1 MVKIDNRRKEF
12 MENRRIKRKGP
23 NEPQRKSEYEKERTR
38 EEVEQIKKNLV
49 NFAKTSWGKQWI
61 QSNLQIG
68 RPFRMQR
75 GIEYV
80 KDERRIE
87 NLSISTGQIFATVQ
101 GTAPTPYRVKINFEP
116 ILEEGWKIILKELAK
131 KTINLIELLEGF
143 LPEDIVTIFDENGYS
158 LFPNASKGFKATCS
172 CPDTAIP
179 CKHIAAVILY
189 LARVLDY
196 NPFLLLELRGK
207 SKSEIL
213 NELSLGQGAKSEN
226 ESEKTSMTNNIE
238 FKFNVPKISIV
249 ELSSEQK
256 KTSTD
261 IDDEYNIGFTFR
273 KPGKLIETL
282 ENLGVPQNIEN
293 KAFEIVLRAIYRK
306 ITSKI
311 HDLYLELS

>member
-1 MVKIDNRRKEF
+1 MIKIDNRRKEF
-12 MENRRIKRKGP
+12 MENRRSRRKGP
-23 NEPQRKSEYEKERTR
+23 TKPQRKSEYEKERTR
-38 EEVEQIKKNLV
+38 EEVEQIKKNLI

-61 QSNLQIG
+61 QSNLKVG

-143 LPEDIVTIFDENGYS
+143 LPEDIITIFDENGYS
-158 LFPNASKGFKATCS
+158 LFLNASKGLNATCS

-189 LARVLDY
+189 IARVLDY

-207 SKSEIL
+207 SKSEVL
-213 NELSLGQGAKSEN
+213 NELSLGQGVKSKN
-226 ESEKTSMTNNIE
+226 EAEKVSTSSNIE
-238 FKFNVPKISIV
+238 FKFNIPKISIV

-256 KTSTD
+256 RSDTD
-261 IDDEYNIGFTFR
+261 TDDYNVGFTFR
-273 KPGKLIETL
+273 KPGKIIETL
-282 ENLGVPQNIEN
+282 ENLGMPQNIEN

-311 HDLYLELS
+311 HDISLELS

>member
-1 MVKIDNRRKEF
+1 MDNRR
-12 MENRRIKRKGP
+12 NKRKGP
-23 NEPQRKSEYEKERTR
+23 TKPPRKSEYEKERTR

-116 ILEEGWKIILKELAK
+116 ILEEGWKIILKELAI

-158 LFPNASKGFKATCS
+158 LFPNASKGLNATCS

-213 NELSLGQGAKSEN
+213 NELSLGQGAIDKN
-226 ESEKTSMTNNIE
+226 KLEKGSTTSNIE

-249 ELSSEQK
+249 ELSSEQNK
-256 KTSTD
+256 SGTD
-261 IDDEYNIGFTFR
+261 VDEYNIGFTFR

-311 HDLYLELS
+311 HDLSLELN

>member
-1 MVKIDNRRKEF
+1 K
-12 MENRRIKRKGP
+12 
-23 NEPQRKSEYEKERTR
+23 PQKKSEYEKERTR
-38 EEVEQIKKNLV
+38 EEVEQIKKNLI

-61 QSNLQIG
+61 QSNLKVG

-116 ILEEGWKIILKELAK
+116 ILEEGWKILLKELAK

-143 LPEDIVTIFDENGYS
+143 LPEDIITIFDENGYS
-158 LFPNASKGFKATCS
+158 LFLNASKGLNATCS

-189 LARVLDY
+189 IARVLDY

-213 NELSLGQGAKSEN
+213 NELSLGQGVKSKN
-226 ESEKTSMTNNIE
+226 ELEKVPSTSKIE
-238 FKFNVPKISIV
+238 FKFNLPKISIV

-256 KTSTD
+256 KSDTD
-261 IDDEYNIGFTFR
+261 IDDYNIGFTFK
-273 KPGKLIETL
+273 KPGKIIETL

-293 KAFEIVLRAIYRK
+293 KAFEIVLRAIYQK
-306 ITSKI
+306 ITSEI
-311 HDLYLELS
+311 YSLSGS

>member
-1 MVKIDNRRKEF
+1 MIKIDNRRKEF
-12 MENRRIKRKGP
+12 MENRRSRRKGP
-23 NEPQRKSEYEKERTR
+23 TKPQKKSEYEKERTR

-61 QSNLQIG
+61 QSNLKVG

-116 ILEEGWKIILKELAK
+116 ILEEGWKIILKALAK

-143 LPEDIVTIFDENGYS
+143 LPEDIITIFDENGYS
-158 LFPNASKGFKATCS
+158 LFLNASKGLNATCS
-172 CPDTAIP
+172 CPDAAIP

-189 LARVLDY
+189 IARVLDY

-213 NELSLGQGAKSEN
+213 NELSLGQGGKSNN
-226 ESEKTSMTNNIE
+226 ESEKVPTTSNIE

-256 KTSTD
+256 KSDTD
-261 IDDEYNIGFTFR
+261 TGDYNIGFTFR
-273 KPGKLIETL
+273 KPGKIIDTL
-282 ENLGVPQNIEN
+282 ENLGIPQNIEN

-311 HDLYLELS
+311 HDISLELS

>member
-38 EEVEQIKKNLV
+38 EEVEQIKKNLI

-116 ILEEGWKIILKELAK
+116 ILEEGWEVILKELAK

-143 LPEDIVTIFDENGYS
+143 LPEDIITIFDENGYS
-158 LFPNASKGFKATCS
+158 LFQNASKGLNATCS
-172 CPDTAIP
+172 CPDAAIP

-207 SKSEIL
+207 SKNEIL
-213 NELSLGQGAKSEN
+213 NELSLGQGAKSKKET
-226 ESEKTSMTNNIE
+226 EEASKTSNSE

-256 KTSTD
+256 KSGTD
-261 IDDEYNIGFTFR
+261 IEDYNLGFTFR
-273 KPGKLIETL
+273 KPGKIIETL
-282 ENLGVPQNIEN
+282 ENLGVPQTIEN

-311 HDLYLELS
+311 HDTSLELS

>member
-1 MVKIDNRRKEF
+1 VINIDNRRKEF
-12 MENRRIKRKGP
+12 MENRRSRRKGP
-23 NEPQRKSEYEKERTR
+23 DKPQRKSEYEKERTR

-61 QSNLQIG
+61 QSNLEIG

-87 NLSISTGQIFATVQ
+87 NLSINTGQIFATVQ

-143 LPEDIVTIFDENGYS
+143 LPEDIITIFDENGYS
-158 LFPNASKGFKATCS
+158 LFLNASKGLNATCS

-189 LARVLDY
+189 ISRVLDY

-207 SKSEIL
+207 SKSEVL
-213 NELSLGQGAKSEN
+213 NELSLGQEIKSKD
-226 ESEKTSMTNNIE
+226 ESEKVSTTSNIE

-256 KTSTD
+256 KSDTG
-261 IDDEYNIGFTFR
+261 IDDYYIGFTFR
-273 KPGKLIETL
+273 KPGKIIDTL
-282 ENLGVPQNIEN
+282 ENLGIPQNIEN

-311 HDLYLELS
+311 HDISLELS

>member
-1 MVKIDNRRKEF
+1 VIKIDNRKKEF
-12 MENRRIKRKGP
+12 MENRRSKRKGP
-23 NEPQRKSEYEKERTR
+23 NQPQRKSDYEKERTR
-38 EEVEQIKKNLV
+38 EEVEQIKKNLI

-61 QSNLQIG
+61 QSNLEIG

-75 GIEYV
+75 GIQYV

-116 ILEEGWKIILKELAK
+116 ILEEGWKIILQELTK
-131 KTINLIELLEGF
+131 KTINLIELLEGL
-143 LPEDIVTIFDENGYS
+143 LPEDIITIFNENGHS
-158 LFPNASKGFKATCS
+158 LFPNASKGLNATCS

-189 LARVLDY
+189 IARVLDY

-226 ESEKTSMTNNIE
+226 KSEKISTASSVE

-256 KTSTD
+256 KSGTD
-261 IDDEYNIGFTFR
+261 IDDYNIGFTFR
-273 KPGKLIETL
+273 KPGKIIETL
-282 ENLGVPQNIEN
+282 ENLGVPQTIEN

-311 HDLYLELS
+311 HDTSLELS

>member
-1 MVKIDNRRKEF
+1 VINIDNRKKEF
-12 MENRRIKRKGP
+12 MENRRSKRKGP
-23 NEPQRKSEYEKERTR
+23 NTPPRKSEYEKERTR
-38 EEVEQIKKNLV
+38 EEVEQIKKNLI

-75 GIEYV
+75 GIQYV

-116 ILEEGWKIILKELAK
+116 ILQDGWKIILKELTK
-131 KTINLIELLEGF
+131 KTVNLIELLEGL
-143 LPEDIVTIFDENGYS
+143 LPEDIITIFNENGYS
-158 LFPNASKGFKATCS
+158 LFPNASKGLNATCS

-189 LARVLDY
+189 IARVLDY

-213 NELSLGQGAKSEN
+213 NELSLGQGVKSKD
-226 ESEKTSMTNNIE
+226 ESEKLSPTSNIE
-238 FKFNVPKISIV
+238 FKFNIPKISIV

-256 KTSTD
+256 KSGTD
-261 IDDEYNIGFTFR
+261 TDDYNIGFTFR
-273 KPGKLIETL
+273 KPGKIIETL
-282 ENLGVPQNIEN
+282 ENLGVPQTIEN
-293 KAFEIVLRAIYRK
+293 KAFEIVLRSIYRK

-311 HDLYLELS
+311 HDASLELR

>member
-1 MVKIDNRRKEF
+1 VIKIDNRKKEF
-12 MENRRIKRKGP
+12 MENRRSKRKGP
-23 NEPQRKSEYEKERTR
+23 NQPQRKSEYEKERTR
-38 EEVEQIKKNLV
+38 EEVEQIKKNLI

-75 GIEYV
+75 GIQYV

-116 ILEEGWKIILKELAK
+116 ILEEGWKIILKELTK
-131 KTINLIELLEGF
+131 KTINLIELLEGS
-143 LPEDIVTIFDENGYS
+143 LPEDIITIFDENGYS
-158 LFPNASKGFKATCS
+158 LFPNASKGLNATCS

-189 LARVLDY
+189 IARVLDY

-213 NELSLGQGAKSEN
+213 NELSLGQGAKNKN
-226 ESEKTSMTNNIE
+226 ELEKVSNASNVE
-238 FKFNVPKISIV
+238 FKFNVPRISIV
-249 ELSSEQK
+249 ELSNEQK
-256 KTSTD
+256 KLGTD
-261 IDDEYNIGFTFR
+261 NDDYNIGFIFR
-273 KPGKLIETL
+273 KPGKIIETL
-282 ENLGVPQNIEN
+282 ENLGVPQTIEN
-293 KAFEIVLRAIYRK
+293 KAFEIVLRSIYRK

-311 HDLYLELS
+311 HDTSLELS

>member
-1 MVKIDNRRKEF
+1 VIKIDSRRKEF
-12 MENRRIKRKGP
+12 MDNRRNKRKGP
-23 NEPQRKSEYEKERTR
+23 TKPPRKSEYEKERTR

-158 LFPNASKGFKATCS
+158 LFPNASKSLNATCS

-226 ESEKTSMTNNIE
+226 ELEKTSYASNIE
-238 FKFNVPKISIV
+238 FKFNVPKIPIV

-256 KTSTD
+256 NSSTD
-261 IDDEYNIGFTFR
+261 IDDYNIGFTFR
-273 KPGKLIETL
+273 KPGKIIETL

-293 KAFEIVLRAIYRK
+293 RAFEIVLRAIYRK
-306 ITSKI
+306 ITTKI
-311 HDLYLELS
+311 HDLSLELS

>member
-1 MVKIDNRRKEF
+1 VIKIDNRKKEF
-12 MENRRIKRKGP
+12 MENRRNKRKGP
-23 NEPQRKSEYEKERTR
+23 NQPKRKSEYEKERTR
-38 EEVEQIKKNLV
+38 EEVEQIKKNLI

-87 NLSISTGQIFATVQ
+87 NLSISAGQIFATVQ

-116 ILEEGWKIILKELAK
+116 ILEEGWKIILKELTK
-131 KTINLIELLEGF
+131 KTINLIELLEGL
-143 LPEDIVTIFDENGYS
+143 LPEDIITIFDENGYS
-158 LFPNASKGFKATCS
+158 LFPNASKGLNATCS

-189 LARVLDY
+189 IARVLDY
-196 NPFLLLELRGK
+196 NPFLLLEIQGK

-213 NELSLGQGAKSEN
+213 NELSLGQGVKSKN
-226 ESEKTSMTNNIE
+226 ETEKMSTTSNIE

-256 KTSTD
+256 KSGTD
-261 IDDEYNIGFTFR
+261 IDDYNIGFTFR
-273 KPGKLIETL
+273 KPGKIIETL
-282 ENLGVPQNIEN
+282 ENLGVPQTIEN
-293 KAFEIVLRAIYRK
+293 KAFKIVLRSIYRK

-311 HDLYLELS
+311 HDTSLELS

>member
-1 MVKIDNRRKEF
+1 VIKIDNRRKEF
-12 MENRRIKRKGP
+12 MENRRIKRKGL
-23 NEPQRKSEYEKERTR
+23 EKPQKKNEYEKERTR
-38 EEVEQIKKNLV
+38 EEVEQIKKNLI
-49 NFAKTSWGKQWI
+49 NYAKTSWGKQWI

-87 NLSISTGQIFATVQ
+87 NLSINTGQIFATVQ

-116 ILEEGWKIILKELAK
+116 ILEEGWKIILQELAK

-143 LPEDIVTIFDENGYS
+143 LPEDIITIFDENGYS
-158 LFPNASKGFKATCS
+158 VFPNTSKGLNATCS

-196 NPFLLLELRGK
+196 NPFLLLELQGK

-213 NELSLGQGAKSEN
+213 NELNLGLGAKNKKEPAKAST
-226 ESEKTSMTNNIE
+226 TSIFE
-238 FKFNVPKISIV
+238 FKFNVPKISVV

-256 KTSTD
+256 NSDTD
-261 IDDEYNIGFTFR
+261 IDDYNIGFTFR
-273 KPGKLIETL
+273 KPGKIIETL
-282 ENLGVPQNIEN
+282 ENLGVPQTIEN

-306 ITSKI
+306 ITEKI
-311 HDLYLELS
+311 HDLSLELS

>member
-1 MVKIDNRRKEF
+1 VVKIDNRRKEF
-12 MENRRIKRKGP
+12 MDKRRVKRKGP
-23 NEPQRKSEYEKERTR
+23 DKPPRKSEYEKERTR
-38 EEVEQIKKNLV
+38 EEVEQIKKNLI

-75 GIEYV
+75 GIDYV

-131 KTINLIELLEGF
+131 KTINLIELLEGS
-143 LPEDIVTIFDENGYS
+143 LPEDIITIFDENGYS
-158 LFPNASKGFKATCS
+158 LFPNASKGLNATCS
-172 CPDTAIP
+172 CPDKAIP

-196 NPFLLLELRGK
+196 NPSLLLELRGK

-213 NELSLGQGAKSEN
+213 NELSLGEGVKSKK
-226 ESEKTSMTNNIE
+226 ESEKVSTTSNLE

-256 KTSTD
+256 KSGLD
-261 IDDEYNIGFTFR
+261 IDDYNIGFKFR

-311 HDLYLELS
+311 HEISLKLS

>member
-1 MVKIDNRRKEF
+1 
-12 MENRRIKRKGP
+12 MENRRSRRKGP
-23 NEPQRKSEYEKERTR
+23 TKPQKKSEYEKERTR

-61 QSNLQIG
+61 QSNLKVG

-143 LPEDIVTIFDENGYS
+143 LPEDIITIFDENGYS
-158 LFPNASKGFKATCS
+158 LFLNASKGLNATCS
-172 CPDTAIP
+172 CPDAAIP

-189 LARVLDY
+189 IARVLDY

-213 NELSLGQGAKSEN
+213 NELSLGQGGKSNN
-226 ESEKTSMTNNIE
+226 ESEKVPTTSNIE

-256 KTSTD
+256 KSGTD
-261 IDDEYNIGFTFR
+261 IDDYNIGFTFR
-273 KPGKLIETL
+273 KPGKIIDTL
-282 ENLGVPQNIEN
+282 ENLGIPQNIEN

-311 HDLYLELS
+311 HDISLELS

>member
-1 MVKIDNRRKEF
+1 VINIDNRKKEF
-12 MENRRIKRKGP
+12 MENRRSKRKGP
-23 NEPQRKSEYEKERTR
+23 NTPPRKSEYEKERTR
-38 EEVEQIKKNLV
+38 EEVEQIKKNLI
-49 NFAKTSWGKQWI
+49 NFAKTEWGKQWI

-75 GIEYV
+75 GIQYV

-116 ILEEGWKIILKELAK
+116 ILQDGWKIILKELTK
-131 KTINLIELLEGF
+131 KTVNLIELLEGL
-143 LPEDIVTIFDENGYS
+143 LPEDIITIFNENGYS
-158 LFPNASKGFKATCS
+158 LFPNASKGLNATCS

-189 LARVLDY
+189 IARVLDY

-213 NELSLGQGAKSEN
+213 NELSLGQGVKSKD
-226 ESEKTSMTNNIE
+226 ESEKLSPTSNIE

-249 ELSSEQK
+249 ELSSEK
-256 KTSTD
+256 KKSGTD
-261 IDDEYNIGFTFR
+261 TDDYNIGFTFR
-273 KPGKLIETL
+273 KPGKIIETL
-282 ENLGVPQNIEN
+282 ENLGVPQTIEN

-311 HDLYLELS
+311 HDASLELR

>member
-1 MVKIDNRRKEF
+1 VIKIDSRRKEF
-12 MENRRIKRKGP
+12 MDNRRNKRKGP
-23 NEPQRKSEYEKERTR
+23 SKPPRKSEYEKERTR

-75 GIEYV
+75 GIQYV

-143 LPEDIVTIFDENGYS
+143 LPEDIITIFDENGYS
-158 LFPNASKGFKATCS
+158 LFPNASKGLNATCS
-172 CPDTAIP
+172 CPDMAIP

-213 NELSLGQGAKSEN
+213 NELSLGQGVKSEN
-226 ESEKTSMTNNIE
+226 ESEKISTTNNIE
-238 FKFNVPKISIV
+238 FKFNIPKISIV

-261 IDDEYNIGFTFR
+261 IDEYNIGFTFR

-311 HDLYLELS
+311 HDISLELS

>member
-1 MVKIDNRRKEF
+1 MIKIDNRKKEF
-12 MENRRIKRKGP
+12 MENRRNKRKGP
-23 NEPQRKSEYEKERTR
+23 NQPKRKSEYEKERTR
-38 EEVEQIKKNLV
+38 EEVEQIKKNLI

-61 QSNLQIG
+61 QSNLEIG

-116 ILEEGWKIILKELAK
+116 ILEEGWKIILKELTK
-131 KTINLIELLEGF
+131 KTINLIELIEGL
-143 LPEDIVTIFDENGYS
+143 LPEDIITIFDENGYS
-158 LFPNASKGFKATCS
+158 LFPNASKGLNATCS

-189 LARVLDY
+189 IARVLDY

-207 SKSEIL
+207 SKNEIL
-213 NELSLGQGAKSEN
+213 NELSLGEAAKSKN
-226 ESEKTSMTNNIE
+226 ESKKISTLNNVE

-256 KTSTD
+256 KSGTD
-261 IDDEYNIGFTFR
+261 TDDYNIGFTFR
-273 KPGKLIETL
+273 KPGKIIETV
-282 ENLGVPQNIEN
+282 ENLGVPQTIEN
-293 KAFEIVLRAIYRK
+293 KAFEIVLRSIYRK
-306 ITSKI
+306 ITAKI
-311 HDLYLELS
+311 HDTSLELS

>member
-1 MVKIDNRRKEF
+1 MDNRRV
-12 MENRRIKRKGP
+12 KRKGP
-23 NEPQRKSEYEKERTR
+23 NNPPRKSEYEKERTR

-75 GIEYV
+75 GIDYV

-131 KTINLIELLEGF
+131 KTINLIELLEGS
-143 LPEDIVTIFDENGYS
+143 LPEDIITIFDENGYS
-158 LFPNASKGFKATCS
+158 LFPNASKGLNATCS
-172 CPDTAIP
+172 CPDKAIP

-196 NPFLLLELRGK
+196 NPSLLLELRGK

-213 NELSLGQGAKSEN
+213 NELSLGEGVKSKK
-226 ESEKTSMTNNIE
+226 ESEKVSTTSNIE

-256 KTSTD
+256 ESGLD
-261 IDDEYNIGFTFR
+261 IDDYNIGFIFR

-311 HDLYLELS
+311 HEISLKLS

>member
-1 MVKIDNRRKEF
+1 VIKIDNRKKEF
-12 MENRRIKRKGP
+12 MENRRNKRKGP
-23 NEPQRKSEYEKERTR
+23 IQSQRKSEYEKERTR
-38 EEVEQIKKNLV
+38 EEVEQIKKNLI

-75 GIEYV
+75 GIQYV

-116 ILEEGWKIILKELAK
+116 ILEEGWKIILKELTK
-131 KTINLIELLEGF
+131 KTINLIELLEGL
-143 LPEDIVTIFDENGYS
+143 LPEDIITIFDENGYS
-158 LFPNASKGFKATCS
+158 LFPNASKGLNATCS

-189 LARVLDY
+189 IARVLDY
-196 NPFLLLELRGK
+196 NPFLLLELHGK

-213 NELSLGQGAKSEN
+213 NELSLGQGAKSKN
-226 ESEKTSMTNNIE
+226 KSEKLSTTSKIE

-256 KTSTD
+256 KSNKDTED
-261 IDDEYNIGFTFR
+261 YNVGFNFR
-273 KPGKLIETL
+273 KPGKIIETI
-282 ENLGVPQNIEN
+282 ENLGVPQTIEN
-293 KAFEIVLRAIYRK
+293 KAFEIVLRSIYRK

-311 HDLYLELS
+311 HDTSLELS

>member
-1 MVKIDNRRKEF
+1 MIKIDNRRKEF
-12 MENRRIKRKGP
+12 MENRRIKRKGHDK
-23 NEPQRKSEYEKERTR
+23 PQRKSEYEKERTR
-38 EEVEQIKKNLV
+38 EEVEQIKKDLI

-61 QSNLQIG
+61 QSNLEIG

-101 GTAPTPYRVKINFEP
+101 GTAPTPYRVKINFKP

-143 LPEDIVTIFDENGYS
+143 LPEDIITIFDENGYS
-158 LFPNASKGFKATCS
+158 LFPNASKGLNATCS

-189 LARVLDY
+189 IARVLDY

-213 NELSLGQGAKSEN
+213 NELSLGQGVGSKN
-226 ESEKTSMTNNIE
+226 ESEKISTTNNIE

-256 KTSTD
+256 KSDTD
-261 IDDEYNIGFTFR
+261 SDDYNIGFTFR
-273 KPGKLIETL
+273 KPGKIIDTL
-282 ENLGVPQNIEN
+282 ENLGIPQNIEN
-293 KAFEIVLRAIYRK
+293 KAFEIVLRAIYRR
-306 ITSKI
+306 ITSKTY
-311 HDLYLELS
+311 DMSLELI